1 MLYLYEI
8 IFNYIYDANIIIIS
22 IFAIKKIWI
31 KDGKLIKVVFT
42 T

>member
-8 IFNYIYDANIIIIS
+8 IFNYIYDANIIIS

-31 KDGKLIKVVFT
+31 KDGKLIKAVFT